1 MWTAAAKH
9 EQKPMQG
16 CTYRQI
22 IDALAVALVLVSS
35 EITNQTKS
43 NSRFLSLMKY
53 LLLTGN
59 VLQCVTCKLL

>member
-1 MWTAAAKH
+1 MWTVAAKH
-9 EQKPMQG
+9 KQKPMKG

-22 IDALAVALVLVSS
+22 IDVLAVALVVVSG
-35 EITNQTKS
+35 EITNQTMS